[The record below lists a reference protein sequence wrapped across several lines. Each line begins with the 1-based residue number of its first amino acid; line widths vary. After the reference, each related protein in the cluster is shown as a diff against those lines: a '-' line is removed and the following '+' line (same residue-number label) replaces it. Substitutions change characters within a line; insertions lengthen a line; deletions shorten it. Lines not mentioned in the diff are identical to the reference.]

1 MVDENNPDLIAEV
14 VENDA
19 PVKTPAS
26 SKKPRAPRRQK
37 TAVAP
42 VRAAPKAT
50 SAKAPTGK
58 PGKRGE
64 QDRAGKIKSIETKG
78 TEGASTLN
86 ATIKSAGRKKTPKQI
101 EQTAKS
107 SVLAIDEMADLV
119 QLEEENQRLR
129 KILAEKLR
137 AENAELRKRLGLD

>member
-1 MVDENNPDLIAEV
+1 MADENNPDLIADV

-26 SKKPRAPRRQK
+26 PKKPRAPRRQK

-42 VRAAPKAT
+42 VQASKAT
-50 SAKAPTGK
+50 SAKTPTAK

-64 QDRAGKIKSIETKG
+64 QDRAGKLKSIATKV

-86 ATIKSAGRKKTPKQI
+86 STIKSAGRKKTAKHI

-129 KILAEKLR
+129 RTLAEKLR
-137 AENAELRKRLGLD
+137 KENSELRKRLGLD

>member
-1 MVDENNPDLIAEV
+1 MADENNPDLIAEV
-14 VENDA
+14 VKNDA

-26 SKKPRAPRRQK
+26 SKKQRAPRRQK
-37 TAVAP
+37 TAVVP
-42 VRAAPKAT
+42 VQSSKAT
-50 SAKAPTGK
+50 SAKTPTVK

-64 QDRAGKIKSIETKG
+64 QDRAGKLKSIATKV

-86 ATIKSAGRKKTPKQI
+86 STIKSAGRKKAAKHI

-129 KILAEKLR
+129 RTLAEKLR
-137 AENAELRKRLGLD
+137 KENSELRKRLGLD

>member
-42 VRAAPKAT
+42 VRAASKAT

-64 QDRAGKIKSIETKG
+64 QDRAGKI
-78 TEGASTLN
+78 
-86 ATIKSAGRKKTPKQI
+86 KQI

-129 KILAEKLR
+129 RTLAEKLR
-137 AENAELRKRLGLD
+137 KENAELRKRLGLD

>member
-1 MVDENNPDLIAEV
+1 MADENNPDLIAEV

-26 SKKPRAPRRQK
+26 SKKQRAPRSQK

-42 VRAAPKAT
+42 VRAASKAT

-64 QDRAGKIKSIETKG
+64 QDRAGKLKSIETKV

-86 ATIKSAGRKKTPKQI
+86 ATIKSAGRKKTAKQI

-129 KILAEKLR
+129 RTLAEKLR
-137 AENAELRKRLGLD
+137 KENAELRKRLGLD